1 MENDNDNTQQIHDLV
16 SLQNHLK
23 SELTS
28 TLNNVLLR
36 LYEKFV
42 AHKDY
47 FNKHNIDIINNIV
60 DWVINVNTVKVNK
73 GDLSTNT
80 LLKVFHLIFKEPIED
95 QNNEEVQ
102 SLYTKFK
109 SEFIKEFNSSFIN
122 ELNNNRP
129 KQNIVTHYELKNGYI
144 NIYLSEQYKHITNA
158 FKSNQKQ
165 HKEISNTQFTV
176 RHIHIYINYKHIY
189 IV

>member
-1 MENDNDNTQQIHDLV
+1 MDNDSDNTQQIHDLV
-16 SLQNHLK
+16 SLQNYLK

-36 LYEKFV
+36 LYEKFG
-42 AHKDY
+42 AQNDY
-47 FNKHNIDIINNIV
+47 FNKHNIDTINNRV

-80 LLKVFHLIFKEPIED
+80 LLKVFHLIFKEPIET
-95 QNNEEVQ
+95 QSNEDVL

-109 SEFIKEFNSSFIN
+109 SEFIKEFNSSYIN
-122 ELNNNRP
+122 ELNTNLS
-129 KQNIVTHYELKNGYI
+129 KQTIVTHYELKNGYI
-144 NIYLSEQYKHITNA
+144 NIYLNEQYKHITNA
-158 FKSNQKQ
+158 FKLNSKQ
-165 HKEISNTQFTV
+165 HKEISNTHFTV
-176 RHIHIYINYKHIY
+176 CHIHMYYINTY